1 MEWIALASAFV
12 ASCCA
17 TVAFL
22 AAHAAWRRAVDLQSK
37 AAAIDSCAS
46 QLVLLN
52 ERQLALEQLLH
63 NMDQRDRMRKVRAG
77 ARAGDASGEPDVTK
91 DPVAWKNAMR
101 AKYGI
106 GPALIRKRE
115 DAPT

>member
-1 MEWIALASAFV
+1 MTWIAIASAFV

-37 AAAIDSCAS
+37 AAEIDSCKS

-77 ARAGDASGEPDVTK
+77 ARAGDANGEPDPAT

-106 GPALIRKRE
+106 GAVAPRKDKPA
-115 DAPT
+115 